1 MDSKIDILQTEV
13 EERFNSVKNV
23 VETVK
28 KEVDKIDEKQKQT
41 DRKLSSNESNAKLQ
55 DMKNYL
61 SYNKEYNRSVEKE
74 RIQKKSKQE
83 LDHMVKLNE
92 KINFRK
98 RNSKSAEKNKVTKRM
113 QKLKLTMRDTFNETN
128 YSTIE

>member
-13 EERFNSVKNV
+13 EEKFNSVKNV

-28 KEVDKIDEKQKQT
+28 KEVDKIDEKQRQT